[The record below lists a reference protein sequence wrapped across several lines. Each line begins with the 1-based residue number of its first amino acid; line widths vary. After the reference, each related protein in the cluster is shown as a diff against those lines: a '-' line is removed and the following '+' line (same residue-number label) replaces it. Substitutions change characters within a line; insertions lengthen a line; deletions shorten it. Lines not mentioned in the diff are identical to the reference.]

1 MKLSVL
7 ALDYDGTIALND
19 RVPPS
24 VLDAIADAR
33 RRNVTVILVT
43 GRILDDLPLPSTCI
57 APPVR
62 GLSRS
67 PHHELRRVV
76 MAHVRC

>member
-7 ALDYDGTIALND
+7 ALDYDGPIALND

-33 RRNVTVILVT
+33 RRNVTVILVA
-43 GRILDDLPLPSTCI
+43 GRILDDL
-57 APPVR
+57 
-62 GLSRS
+62 
-67 PHHELRRVV
+67 RRVAGDV
-76 MAHVRC
+76 